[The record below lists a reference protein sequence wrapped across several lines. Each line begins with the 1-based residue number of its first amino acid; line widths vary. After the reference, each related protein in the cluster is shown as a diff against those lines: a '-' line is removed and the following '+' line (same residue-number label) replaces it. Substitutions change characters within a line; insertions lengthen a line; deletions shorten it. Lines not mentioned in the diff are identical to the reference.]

1 MIDLGIVRPGT
12 TIRIPFSTFDKDDG
26 SASAATN
33 YAAADI
39 LVFKGGSTTERAS
52 TAGYTA
58 TADFD
63 TLTGKNLAIIDLS
76 DNTDA
81 GFYAGGGEYLVAINA
96 ITVDGISTGGWI
108 ARFIIGYRDALY
120 NTTIASINS
129 QTSIV
134 LSAGPAEDNALNGR
148 ELIIHDVASGVQFS
162 SAIVTGYTGASKTCV
177 LAAAP
182 TFTVAATDNVS
193 VMGLAPLQ
201 ATTPGSALT
210 VTSGRANADVVAIS
224 TDTTAADNLEA
235 AYDGAGY
242 AGGTIPQQVALTTS
256 GVNAIADQ
264 VWDED
269 MTGHLTANSAGIML
283 QPIRSANCQA
293 GGSTTTIVLDASASS
308 TDDYYNNMLIEIF
321 VAADGT
327 NKISRFIDDYDQA
340 TKTCTVATMP
350 FSPGATY
357 RYVVKGFGAIAGAT
371 APTASDNAAAVW
383 NAARASYVAAGS
395 MGQAV
400 AGEISHAGTAQGGTT
415 SSVTLAAAAESSTNN
430 LYRYHQVEIVGGTGA
445 GQVSYATGYTA
456 ASRVL
461 AVDPAF
467 AVAPDSTSVVVLR
480 KAGLDAATP
489 AIVADAVWDE
499 ARSGHATAGSFGEYV
514 FADMVRISSD
524 ATAADN
530 AESFFDGTGYA
541 GTGNTI
547 PTVTTVTNQVT
558 ANVTAISGDT
568 TAADNLEAAADGTGY
583 NLGGG
588 AVVAASVTGNVG
600 GNVTGNVTGSV
611 GSVTTV
617 SDKTG
622 YSLSTAGIDALY
634 TRALTE
640 SYAADGAAPTV
651 AQALCL
657 IQQAL
662 TEFAITSTSLV
673 VKKLDGTTTAATMT
687 LNDGTA
693 PTSITRAS

>member
-1 MIDLGIVRPGT
+1 MLDLGIVRPGT

-26 SASAATN
+26 SRITATD
-33 YAAADI
+33 YIAADI
-39 LVFKGGSTTERAS
+39 IVYKGGSTTQRSS
-52 TAGYTA
+52 TAGFTA
-58 TADFD
+58 TTDFD
-63 TLTGKNLAIIDLS
+63 TLTGKHLAIIDLG

-81 GFYAGGGEYLVAINA
+81 GFWAAGSEYLVAIDG
-96 ITVDGISTGGWI
+96 ITVDTVTTGGWI
-108 ARFIIGYRDALY
+108 ARFVIGYREALF
-120 NTTIASINS
+120 NTTIAVVNS

-134 LSAGPAEDNALNGR
+134 LSAGPAEDDALNGMWVV
-148 ELIIHDVASGVQFS
+148 LHDVASAVQF
-162 SAIVTGYTGASKTCV
+162 AYGIVQGYTGASKTV
-177 LAAAP
+177 TLAAAP

-201 ATTPGSALT
+201 PATAGNTLIVA
-210 VTSGRANADVVAIS
+210 SGRANADVIAVS
-224 TDTTAADNLEA
+224 TDTTAADNLELA
-235 AYDGAGY
+235 FDGTGY
-242 AGGTIPQQVALTTS
+242 AGGTTPQQVVLTTS
-256 GVNAIADQ
+256 GKEAVADQ

-269 MTGHLTANSAGIML
+269 ITGHLAVNSAGIML

-293 GGSTTTIVLDASASS
+293 GGSTTTIVLDASASA
-308 TDDYYNNMLIEIF
+308 TDDYYNNMLIESF

-327 NKISRFIDDYDQA
+327 NKISRFVDDYVGA

-350 FSPGATY
+350 HSPGATY
-357 RYVVKGFGAIAGAT
+357 RYVIKGFGAIAGAT

-383 NAARASYVAAGS
+383 NAARASYLAAGS
-395 MGQAV
+395 FGQSV
-400 AGEISHAGTAQGGTT
+400 GGQISHSGTAQAGTT
-415 SSVTLAAAAESSTNN
+415 ASVTLAAAAESSTNN
-430 LYRYHQVEIVGGTGA
+430 LYRYHQVDIVEGTGA
-445 GQVSYATGYTA
+445 GQSSYATGYTA

-467 AVAPDSTSVVVLR
+467 AVAPDSTSVIVLR
-480 KAGLDAATP
+480 KVGLDAATP

-514 FADMVRISSD
+514 YGDVVRISSD

-530 AESFFDGTGYA
+530 AEAFFDGTGYA

-547 PTVTTVTNQVT
+547 PTVTSVTNQVT
-558 ANVTAISGDT
+558 ANMTAISGDSV
-568 TAADNLEAAADGTGY
+568 AADNLEAAADGTGY

-600 GNVTGNVTGSV
+600 GSVGSVTGAV

-617 SDKTG
+617 TDKTG
-622 YSLSTAGIDALY
+622 YTLSNAGVDALY

-662 TEFAITSTSLV
+662 TEFAITATSLV

-687 LNDGTA
+687 LNDATS

>member
-1 MIDLGIVRPGT
+1 MLDLGIVRPGT
-12 TIRIPFSTFDKDDG
+12 TVRIPFSTFDKDTG
-26 SASAATN
+26 ASVTMTD

-58 TADFD
+58 TTDFD
-63 TLTGKNLAIIDLS
+63 TLTGKHLAIIDLS

-81 GFYAGGGEYLVAINA
+81 GFWAAGGEYLVAINA
-96 ITVDGISTGGWI
+96 VTVDGVSTGGWI
-108 ARFIIGYRDALY
+108 GRFLIGYREAVY
-120 NTTIASINS
+120 NTTVSSVGS

-134 LSAGPAEDNALNGR
+134 LSAGPAEDDALNGR
-148 ELIIHDVASGVQFS
+148 ELILHDVASAVQWS
-162 SAIVTGYTGASKTCV
+162 SVIVSDYTGATKTCT

-182 TFTVAATDNVS
+182 TFTVAATDNVA
-193 VMGLAPLQ
+193 VMGMAPLQ
-201 ATTPGSALT
+201 PATAGATLIVA
-210 VTSGRANADVVAIS
+210 SGRANADVIAIS

-242 AGGTIPQQVALTTS
+242 AGGTIPQQVVLTTS
-256 GVNAIADQ
+256 GVSAVADG

-269 MTGHLTANSAGIML
+269 ITGHLAANSAGIML
-283 QPIRSANCQA
+283 QPMRSANCQA
-293 GGSTTTIVLDASASS
+293 GGSTTTIVLDASANA

-327 NKISRFIDDYDQA
+327 NKVSRFIDDYVGA
-340 TKTCTVATMP
+340 TKTCTVATMTV
-350 FSPGATY
+350 SPGATY
-357 RYVVKGFGAIAGAT
+357 RYAIKGFGAIAGAT

-383 NAARASYVAAGS
+383 NAARASYLAAGS
-395 MGQAV
+395 FGQSV
-400 AGEISHAGTAQGGTT
+400 GGQISHSGTAQAGTT

-430 LYRYHQVEIVGGTGA
+430 LYRYHQVDIVEGTGA
-445 GQVSYATGYTA
+445 GQSSYATGYTA

-480 KAGLDAATP
+480 KVGLDAATP
-489 AIVADAVWDE
+489 AVVADAVWDE

-514 FADMVRISSD
+514 YADAIRISSD

-530 AESFFDGTGYA
+530 AEAFFDGTGYA

-558 ANVTAISGDT
+558 ANMTAISGDT

-588 AVVAASVTGNVG
+588 SIVAASVTGNVG
-600 GNVTGNVTGSV
+600 GSVGSVTGAV

-622 YSLSTAGIDALY
+622 YALSNTGIDALF

-662 TEFAITSTSLV
+662 TEFAISGTSLV

-687 LNDGTA
+687 LNDATT

>member
-1 MIDLGIVRPGT
+1 MLDLGIVRPGT
-12 TIRIPFSTFDKDDG
+12 TVRIPFSTFDKDDG
-26 SASAATN
+26 SPSAATN

-52 TAGYTA
+52 TSGYTA

-63 TLTGKNLAIIDLS
+63 SLTGKNLAIIDLS

-81 GFYAGGGEYLVAINA
+81 GFFSAGGEYLVAINA
-96 ITVDGISTGGWI
+96 ITVDGVSTGGWI
-108 ARFIIGYRDALY
+108 ARFIIGYREALF
-120 NTTIASINS
+120 NTTIATVNS
-129 QTSIV
+129 QTSID
-134 LSAGPAEDNALNGR
+134 LTAGPAEDDALNGTW
-148 ELIIHDVASGVQFS
+148 LILHDVASAIQFS
-162 SAIVTGYTGASKTCV
+162 RAVVYDYTGSTKTCL

-193 VMGLAPLQ
+193 VMGMAPLQ
-201 ATTPGSALT
+201 PATAGSTLT

-224 TDTTAADNLEA
+224 TDTTAADNLELA
-235 AYDGAGY
+235 FDGTGY
-242 AGGTIPQQVALTTS
+242 AGGTTPMQVVLTTS
-256 GVNAIADQ
+256 GINAVADQ

-269 MTGHLTANSAGIML
+269 ITGHLAANSAGIML

-327 NKISRFIDDYDQA
+327 NKISRFVDDYDQA
-340 TKTCTVATMP
+340 SKTCTVATMP

-357 RYVVKGFGAIAGAT
+357 RFAIKGFGAIAGAT

-383 NAARASYVAAGS
+383 NAARASYLAAGS
-395 MGQAV
+395 FGQSV
-400 AGEISHAGTAQGGTT
+400 GGQISHTGTAQAGTT
-415 SSVTLAAAAESSTNN
+415 SSVTLASGAESSTNN

-445 GQVSYATGYTA
+445 GQASYATGYTA
-456 ASRVL
+456 SSRVL

-467 AVAPDSTSVVVLR
+467 AVAPDNTSIYVLR
-480 KAGLDAATP
+480 KVGLDAATP

-499 ARSGHATAGSFGEYV
+499 ARAGHATAGSYGEYV
-514 FADMVRISSD
+514 YSDMVRISSD

-530 AESFFDGTGYA
+530 AEAFFDGTGYA
-541 GTGNTI
+541 GTGNVI

-558 ANVTAISGDT
+558 ANMTAISGDT

-600 GNVTGNVTGSV
+600 GSVGSVTGAV

-622 YSLSTAGIDALY
+622 YALSNSGVDALY

-640 SYAADGAAPTV
+640 AYAADGAAPTV
-651 AQALCL
+651 AQALCF

-662 TEFAITSTSLV
+662 TEFAISGTSLV

-687 LNDGTA
+687 LNDATS

>member
-1 MIDLGIVRPGT
+1 MLDLGIVRPGT

-26 SASAATN
+26 SASAATD

-39 LVFKGGSTTERAS
+39 LVFKGGSDVERSS

-58 TADFD
+58 TASFNSSA
-63 TLTGKNLAIIDLS
+63 GKNLAVIDLS

-81 GFYAGGGEYLVAINA
+81 GFYSAGGEYLVAINA

-108 ARFIIGYRDALY
+108 GRFILGYRDALI
-120 NTTIASINS
+120 NTTISSVNS

-134 LSAGPAEDNALNGR
+134 LSAGPAEDDALNG
-148 ELIIHDVASGVQFS
+148 LQIILHDVASANQFS
-162 SAIVTGYTGASKTCV
+162 LGVVSDYTGASKTV
-177 LAAAP
+177 TLAAAP

-193 VMGLAPLQ
+193 ILGMAPLQ
-201 ATTPGSALT
+201 PATAGATLT
-210 VTSGRANADVVAIS
+210 VASGRANADVVAIS
-224 TDTTAADNLEA
+224 TDTTAADNLELFM
-235 AYDGAGY
+235 DGTGY
-242 AGGTIPQQVALTTS
+242 AGGTTPLQVVLTTS
-256 GVNAIADQ
+256 GKEAVADQ

-269 MTGHLTANSAGIML
+269 ITAHLAANSAGIML
-283 QPIRSANCQA
+283 QPMRSANCQA
-293 GGSTTTIVLDASASS
+293 GGSTTTIVLDASANA

-327 NKISRFIDDYDQA
+327 NKVSRFIDDYVGA
-340 TKTCTVATMP
+340 TKTCTVATMTV
-350 FSPGATY
+350 SPGATY
-357 RYVVKGFGAIAGAT
+357 RYVIKGFGAIAGAT

-383 NAARASYVAAGS
+383 NAARASYLAAGS
-395 MGQAV
+395 FGQSV
-400 AGEISHAGTAQGGTT
+400 GGQISQSGTAQAGTT
-415 SSVTLAAAAESSTNN
+415 SSITLASGAESSTNN

-445 GQVSYATGYTA
+445 GQASYITTYTA
-456 ASRVL
+456 ASRVA

-467 AVAPDSTSVVVLR
+467 AVAPDSTSIYVLR
-480 KAGLDAATP
+480 KVGLDAATP

-514 FADMVRISSD
+514 YGDVVRISSD

-530 AESFFDGTGYA
+530 AEAFFDGTGYA
-541 GTGNTI
+541 GTGNVI

-600 GNVTGNVTGSV
+600 GSVGSVTGAV

-622 YSLSTAGIDALY
+622 YTLSNAGIDALY

-651 AQALCL
+651 AQALCF

-662 TEFAITSTSLV
+662 TEFAISGTSLV
-673 VKKLDGTTTAATMT
+673 VKKLDGSTTAATMT
-687 LNDGTA
+687 LNDATT

>member
-1 MIDLGIVRPGT
+1 MLDLGIVRPGT

-26 SASAATN
+26 SSVTMTN
-33 YAAADI
+33 FAEADI
-39 LVFKGGSTTERAS
+39 LVYKGGSTTQRAS
-52 TAGYTA
+52 TSGYTA
-58 TADFD
+58 TTDFD
-63 TLTGKNLAIIDLS
+63 SGDAGAGKHLAIIDLA
-76 DNTDA
+76 DNTTA
-81 GFYAGGGEYLVAINA
+81 GFYAAGGEYLVAIGA
-96 ITVDGISTGGWI
+96 VTVDGVSTGGWI
-108 ARFIIGYRDALY
+108 ARFIIGYRDALF
-120 NTTIASINS
+120 NTTIATLAS
-129 QTSIV
+129 QTSFT
-134 LSAGPAEDNALNGR
+134 LTAGPAEDDALNGR

-162 SAIVTGYTGASKTCV
+162 SAIVLDYTGSTKTV
-177 LAAAP
+177 TLAAAP
-182 TFTVAATDNVS
+182 TFTIATTDNVS

-201 ATTPGSALT
+201 PATAGSTLA
-210 VTSGRANADVVAIS
+210 VTSGSV
-224 TDTTAADNLEA
+224 T
-235 AYDGAGY
+235 
-242 AGGTIPQQVALTTS
+242 LTTS
-256 GVNAIADQ
+256 GINAVADQ

-269 MTGHLTANSAGIML
+269 MTGHLAVNSAGIML

-293 GGSTTTIVLDASASS
+293 GGSTTTIVLDASASA
-308 TDDYYNNMLIEIF
+308 TNDYYNNMLIESF

-327 NKISRFIDDYDQA
+327 NKISRFIDDYDGA
-340 TKTCTVATMP
+340 TQTCTVATMP
-350 FSPGATY
+350 HSPGATY
-357 RYVVKGFGAIAGAT
+357 RYVIKGFGAIAGAT

-383 NAARASYVAAGS
+383 NAARASYLAAGS
-395 MGQAV
+395 FGQSV
-400 AGEISHAGTAQGGTT
+400 GGQISHAGTAQAGTT
-415 SSVTLAAAAESSTNN
+415 SSVTLAAGAESSTNN

-445 GQVSYATGYTA
+445 GQASYATGYTA

-467 AVAPDSTSVVVLR
+467 AVAPDSTSIYVLR
-480 KAGLDAATP
+480 KVGLDAATP

-499 ARSGHATAGSFGEYV
+499 ARAGHATAGSFGEYTY
-514 FADMVRISSD
+514 ADMVRISSD
-524 ATAADN
+524 STAADN

-547 PTVTTVTNQVT
+547 PTVTSVTNQVT
-558 ANVTAISGDT
+558 ANVTAISGDS

-600 GNVTGNVTGSV
+600 G
-611 GSVTTV
+611 SVTTV
-617 SDKTG
+617 TDKTG
-622 YSLSTAGIDALY
+622 YTLSNAGVDALY

-662 TEFAITSTSLV
+662 TEFAISGTSLV
-673 VKKLDGTTTAATMT
+673 VKKLDGSTTAATMT
-687 LNDGTA
+687 LNDATS